1 MGFLLCCDRVA
12 YTLRMTD
19 AHHTLIVDG
28 VILRAKIVR
37 KRVRNVNVRLV
48 GDELRVSAPRH
59 VPVAELEEIVCQLAR
74 RLVRRARA
82 AALNSG
88 DEVLALS
95 RRVASRFPDP
105 PEVSEVRFVT
115 TQRARWGSYS
125 QKTGTV
131 RLHAGLRQLPAWV
144 LEAVVAHE
152 FAHAFH
158 ADHSSAFWQLL
169 REVCPDTDRATAFL
183 DGVGWIA
190 ERWENLPPVERS
202 LLSEG

>member
-1 MGFLLCCDRVA
+1 
-12 YTLRMTD
+12 MTD
-19 AHHTLIVDG
+19 AHHTLTVDG

-59 VPVAELEEIVCQLAR
+59 VPVAELEEIVCQLAQ

-82 AALNSG
+82 AAINSG
-88 DEVLALS
+88 DEALALS

-131 RLHAGLRQLPAWV
+131 RLHAGLRQLPPWV

-183 DGVGWIA
+183 EGVGWIA
-190 ERWENLPPVERS
+190 ERWDNLPPVERS
-202 LLSEG
+202 LLSGD